1 MTSAIDTFK
10 AAVVASRGNKPL
22 SATQWNALGNPP
34 AGVAVDDVA
43 SFLDGFVGRDIRS
56 YARWMRDAHADR
68 VALFDTIRARLHG
81 RRPAT
86 PDEAK
91 RLAEDLRLVRT
102 LPDDILRSLE
112 LSASASPSV
121 AADALEKRLTNR
133 ETGRATRRGYAGEEP
148 VQVIA
153 CRDREVRA

>member
-1 MTSAIDTFK
+1 MTTSIDIFR

-22 SATQWNALGNPP
+22 SPQHHNALTSPP

-43 SFLDGFVGRDIRS
+43 SFLDGYVGRDVRS
-56 YARWMRDAHADR
+56 YARWMRDSHADR
-68 VALFDTIRARLHG
+68 VAIFDTIRARLHG

-112 LSASASPSV
+112 LSANASPSV

-133 ETGRATRRGYAGEEP
+133 ETGGARRAEP
-148 VQVIA
+148 MREIL
-153 CRDREVRA
+153 CRDQGVA

>member
-10 AAVVASRGNKPL
+10 AAVVASRGAKPL
-22 SATQWNALGNPP
+22 SPQYWNALTNPP

-86 PDEAK
+86 PEEAK
-91 RLAEDLRLVRT
+91 RLADDLRLVRT
-102 LPDDILRSLE
+102 IPEDILRAFG
-112 LSASASPSV
+112 LSARASPSL
-121 AADALEKRLTNR
+121 AADALEARLPNR
-133 ETGRATRRGYAGEEP
+133 EAEGRATRRAEP
-148 VQVIA
+148 VREIR
-153 CRDREVRA
+153 CRDQGVA

>member
-1 MTSAIDTFK
+1 MSAIDTFK

-22 SATQWNALGNPP
+22 SPQHWNALTNPP
-34 AGVAVDDVA
+34 TGVAVDDVA
-43 SFLDGFVGRDIRS
+43 SFLDGFVGRDIHS
-56 YARWMRDAHADR
+56 YARWMRDSNADR

-86 PDEAK
+86 PEEAK
-91 RLAEDLRLVRT
+91 RLADDLRLVRT

-112 LSASASPSV
+112 LSANASPSI

-133 ETGRATRRGYAGEEP
+133 ETGGARRAEPMREILCRDMAATR
-148 VQVIA
+148 
-153 CRDREVRA
+153 

>member
-10 AAVVASRGNKPL
+10 AAIVASRRAKPL
-22 SATQWNALGNPP
+22 SAIDRAALTNPP

-43 SFLDGFVGRDIRS
+43 SFLDGFVGRDIHS
-56 YARWMRDAHADR
+56 YARWMRDSNADR

-86 PDEAK
+86 PEEAK
-91 RLAEDLRLVRT
+91 RLADDLRLVRA

-112 LSASASPSV
+112 LSANASPSV
-121 AADALEKRLTNR
+121 AADALEKRLTNLGGRRAEPMR
-133 ETGRATRRGYAGEEP
+133 E
-148 VQVIA
+148 IL
-153 CRDREVRA
+153 CRDMEPTR